1 MIATH
6 LIDKISANSCQ
17 MFVYCSLAKYI
28 TFNRSIDVDTFT
40 LDFQIINRGKC
51 NFFLL
56 SLFYWYTFLM
66 WMKNAH
72 FPYRQAVQHRSRFNS
87 NESMMSPAL
96 EEQLIKFNSI
106 YTTLLQFWQRFE
118 RKYIIRRDVC
128 IFEEAI
134 GKAASSI
141 LVIAIGWNVII
152 YKYIRLRL
160 FLSWINHHLIYLLNH
175 FN

>member
-17 MFVYCSLAKYI
+17 MFAYCSLAKYI

-51 NFFLL
+51 NFFYYRF
-56 SLFYWYTFLM
+56 SIDTHSY

-106 YTTLLQFWQRFE
+106 YTTLQQCWQRFE

-128 IFEEAI
+128 VFEEAI